1 MRKSLD
7 ALRRP
12 ADTEEMTA
20 AINWLEKQGHFA
32 RRPTPWQLKVGRI
45 NFYPHTGTIFCDGD
59 SEPLPHRGL
68 AAFQKLLERD
78 NDRSIHILKLG
89 SDS

>member
-1 MRKSLD
+1 MPKPLN

-12 ADTEEMTA
+12 TDNAEMRA
-20 AINWLEKQGHFA
+20 AINWLEKQGHFV
-32 RRPTPWQLKVGRI
+32 RRPTPWQLKVGCI

-59 SEPLPHRGL
+59 SESLPHRGL
-68 AAFQKLLERD
+68 AALQELLERD
-78 NDRSIHILKLG
+78 NDRSIRILNLN